1 MPERRVA
8 WPVKILQSGRNMI
21 YYGEQKGGNSMTE
34 ETMLMLV
41 PVAALAI
48 FAVALLFTVG
58 FSKSGKVLGKHN
70 KTLRKMMEED
80 SAEKED
86 NASPEPKE

>member
-1 MPERRVA
+1 
-8 WPVKILQSGRNMI
+8 MI
-21 YYGEQKGGNSMTE
+21 YYGEQKGGSGMTE

-70 KTLRKMMEED
+70 KTLRKTMEEEED

>member
-1 MPERRVA
+1 
-8 WPVKILQSGRNMI
+8 MI

-48 FAVALLFTVG
+48 FVVALLFTVG
-58 FSKSGKVLGKHN
+58 FSKIGKVLGKHN
-70 KTLRKMMEED
+70 KTLRKMMEEEED